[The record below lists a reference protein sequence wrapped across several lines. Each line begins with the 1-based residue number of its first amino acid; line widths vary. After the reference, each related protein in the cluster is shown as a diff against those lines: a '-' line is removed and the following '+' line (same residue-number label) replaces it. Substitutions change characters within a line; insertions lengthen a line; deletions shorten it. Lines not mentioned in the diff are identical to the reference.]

1 MGLMS
6 ARPADAAQWMKPVL
20 DQLPIGVLVESDQ
33 RIHYINDAYA
43 RLLGYSRPARLIDLP
58 IADVVHSEDRDR
70 LVRFGRLR
78 SEGKQAPNAYD
89 FAARDKDGTGVR
101 LQATVSVTVVSG
113 RAMITTFV
121 RPFELA
127 PTTDSDQEI
136 DGPHH
141 LLSPRERQVMDRIL
155 AGDRMKTIA
164 LNFGLSEKTVATH
177 RTRLL
182 SRMGLADNRDLFR
195 YAVRHRLVDWR

>member
-1 MGLMS
+1 
-6 ARPADAAQWMKPVL
+6 MKPVL
-20 DQLPIGVLVESDQ
+20 DQLSIGVLVESDQ
-33 RIHYINDAYA
+33 RICYINDAYA
-43 RLLGYSRPARLIDLP
+43 RILGYSGPARLIDLP
-58 IADVVHSEDRDR
+58 MADVIHSEDVER
-70 LVRFGRLR
+70 LIRFGQLR
-78 SEGKQAPNAYD
+78 SRGKQAPNAYD
-89 FAARDKDGTGVR
+89 FAARDRDGSVVR
-101 LQATVSVTVVSG
+101 LQATVSTTVVSG

-121 RPFELA
+121 RPFQPPQASDDEKEL
-127 PTTDSDQEI
+127 

-182 SRMGLADNRDLFR
+182 ARMGLADNRDLFR